1 MDVLMGIIRL
11 VRLSHMILSM
21 ISTGF
26 IRVLLIMIMGRG
38 IRVVLDMGLVRSME
52 VVVMRKQAM
61 ISRVTAMI
69 SMNPV
74 TTTILP
80 AITTITTIPH
90 PTTTQHP
97 TTRFQAQLSPK
108 SHIPTTIP
116 LHILFPPNLR
126 LTILR

>member
-21 ISTGF
+21 ISMEL
-26 IRVLLIMIMGRG
+26 IRVLLIMTMGRVTRG
-38 IRVVLDMGLVRSME
+38 VLDMGLVRSME

-69 SMNPV
+69 SMNLV

-80 AITTITTIPH
+80 AIIIIMTIP
-90 PTTTQHP
+90 PLSTTPHL